1 MDADLAARD
10 EALAESRAELERHA
24 AKLEGRRQRIEQLEL
39 VCDRLCDRIVARGHE
54 LDATRAEL
62 ERVRGETQRELDRLA
77 AMSEQIDAVR
87 RQARG
92 QATRIRL
99 RALRDAAEL
108 SERAAEAADRP
119 GVARDRLL
127 DSLHEA
133 IARISAVEQGA
144 EAAGAAAPPAG
155 DGVFDGMVEVEV
167 GPLADFAQLVG
178 FEDAAGQISAT
189 SEISVKRFTRGRAT
203 LEMKLDEPVELLREL
218 EERAPFEFKVRDHRF
233 DRLVLDVDD
242 Q

>member
-1 MDADLAARD
+1 M
-10 EALAESRAELERHA
+10 
-24 AKLEGRRQRIEQLEL
+24 
-39 VCDRLCDRIVARGHE
+39 
-54 LDATRAEL
+54 
-62 ERVRGETQRELDRLA
+62 RGETQRELDRLA

-133 IARISAVEQGA
+133 IARISAVEQEA
-144 EAAGAAAPPAG
+144 ETRGAAGPPAG

-218 EERAPFEFKVRDHRF
+218 EDRAPFEFKVRDHRF
-233 DRLVLDVDD
+233 DRLVLDVDGE
-242 Q
+242 